1 MLRVETVQWQGI
13 ARAAHVRNGNMPSD
27 LSLKTSV
34 VCTRETE
41 KMPTVQEYFVVQ
53 L

>member
-13 ARAAHVRNGNMPSD
+13 ARAAHVRNMPSD

-34 VCTRETE
+34 VCTSETE